1 MFGGSCGDRVLQRI
15 AGRRMF
21 PHIHERNSKILG
33 GDGDE
38 ERKIPC
44 HGNFEG
50 TV

>member
-1 MFGGSCGDRVLQRI
+1 MFGGSRGDMVLRRI
-15 AGRRMF
+15 SGRIIF
-21 PHIHERNSKILG
+21 PHIHERNAKNLG
-33 GDGDE
+33 GDEDE